1 MTPSVKNLIVEN
13 KTQKTIMHAFS
24 TFVILGKKQQ
34 LLQPNQRISHLKGVA
49 EIRIASLRT
58 IKRTNASGIQINEES
73 VKESALTKKH
83 QRVTAMT
90 NARVLVENVAMVI
103 AVMTNT
109 LMKSKTLTA

>member
-1 MTPSVKNLIVEN
+1 MTQSVKNLIVEN
-13 KTQKTIMHAFS
+13 KTQKITMHAFS
-24 TFVILGKKQQ
+24 TFVIPGKKQQ

-49 EIRIASLRT
+49 EIRIASRRT

-73 VKESALTKKH
+73 VKEFALTKKP
-83 QRVTAMT
+83 QRVTVMT

-109 LMKSKTLTA
+109 SMKSRILTA